1 MEFGAVDFAE
11 PSLVWYFRSR
21 VTGWMFSLNRQS
33 VQLFMG
39 RSGARFVIMPT
50 KLAETDFANL
60 PRGWKRFSTRG
71 VNLAKGQHVD
81 LTLIL
86 KPD

>member
-21 VTGWMFSLNRQS
+21 VKGWMFSLNRQS

-39 RSGARFVIMPT
+39 KSGARFVIMPT

-60 PRGWKRFSTRG
+60 PPAWKTFSTHG
-71 VNLAKGQHVD
+71 FNVAKGKRIE

-86 KPD
+86 KPE